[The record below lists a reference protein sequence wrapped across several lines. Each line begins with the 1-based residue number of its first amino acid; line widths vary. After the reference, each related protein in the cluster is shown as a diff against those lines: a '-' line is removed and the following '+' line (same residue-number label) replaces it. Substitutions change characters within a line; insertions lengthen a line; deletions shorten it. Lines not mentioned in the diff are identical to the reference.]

1 MAVAK
6 TPEMVAQEMAA
17 IQEALDTVI
26 AATKEYAQTSLAN
39 VGKTGII
46 ESGDVTESKRNLHL
60 KTERL
65 LQAVRG
71 PVDNMFR
78 HQESVRIQLAKL

>member
-1 MAVAK
+1 
-6 TPEMVAQEMAA
+6 MVAQEMAA